1 MTPAQNRTG
10 ILLVLASATGFASKA
25 IFVKLA
31 YGFGV
36 DAVTLL
42 ALRML
47 AALAFLLPWMAW
59 KYWRQ
64 DNPAPRQPLS
74 ANQWLWILGLG
85 VVGYYLSSLLD
96 FMGLMYIS
104 ASLERLILF
113 LYPTLTVLMSAV
125 WYKKA
130 IHRTTW
136 LALLLSYAGIALVVM
151 HDLSPPGRSFWLGV
165 GFVAASTVTFAFYL
179 TGSQSLIA
187 RIGSGR
193 FTEWMLLVS
202 GAMLLGQFL
211 ALRPLSALVLPW
223 QVYACALAMGLLS
236 TVLPIYWMAAGLG
249 RIGAGR
255 AAMLS
260 SAGPPLT
267 LLMGALFLGERL
279 SSWQLAGAV
288 LVFAGV
294 WVTSRHK

>member
-1 MTPAQNRTG
+1 MTPSQNRTG
-10 ILLVLASATGFASKA
+10 IVLVLASATGFASKA

-31 YGFGV
+31 YGYGV
-36 DAVTLL
+36 DAITLL

-59 KYWRQ
+59 KAWRT
-64 DNPAPRQPLS
+64 PATQPRQPLS
-74 ANQWLWILGLG
+74 RNQWGWILGLG
-85 VVGYYLSSLLD
+85 LVGYYLSSLLD
-96 FMGLMYIS
+96 FMGLMHIS

-125 WYKKA
+125 WFRKPIVPA
-130 IHRTTW
+130 TW
-136 LALLLSYAGIALVVM
+136 LALLLSYAGIALVVS
-151 HDLSPPGRSFWLGV
+151 HDISPPGSEFWLGV
-165 GFVAASTVTFAFYL
+165 SLVAASTLTFAFYL

-193 FTEWMLLVS
+193 FTEWMLIVS
-202 GAMLLGQFL
+202 GAMLLAQFL
-211 ALRPLSALVLPW
+211 ALRPLSALILPW

-249 RIGAGR
+249 KIGASR

-260 SAGPPLT
+260 SAGPPLM
-267 LLMGALFLGERL
+267 LLMGAIFLGERL
-279 SSWQLAGAV
+279 TGWQLAGAA

-294 WVTSRHK
+294 WVTSRQK